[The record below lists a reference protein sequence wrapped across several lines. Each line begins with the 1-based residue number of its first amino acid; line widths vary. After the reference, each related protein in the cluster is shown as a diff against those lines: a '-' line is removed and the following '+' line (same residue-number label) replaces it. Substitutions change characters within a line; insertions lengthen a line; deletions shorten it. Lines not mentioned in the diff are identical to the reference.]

1 MEGIKIHFNED
12 KNHEFIQNI
21 NKISLKERRQRVEN
35 ELEKEKKNPEDFKFL
50 LLMDNTNE
58 DLLYQYIQSL
68 NTKNIYDKKIIEKY
82 SNYMGLSKLNA
93 LQKEKFG
100 DSEQG
105 FRKVSYK
112 VQFFRMLHVLSKRIK
127 AELIAK

>member
-1 MEGIKIHFNED
+1 
-12 KNHEFIQNI
+12 
-21 NKISLKERRQRVEN
+21 
-35 ELEKEKKNPEDFKFL
+35 
-50 LLMDNTNE
+50 
-58 DLLYQYIQSL
+58 
-68 NTKNIYDKKIIEKY
+68 
-82 SNYMGLSKLNA
+82 MGLSKLNA

-100 DSEQG
+100 DSDQG